1 MLENPMCMIRVFE
14 RSGISLKT
22 DKSEDKICISEARK
36 SGFVRVSKYEQQ
48 VNSRKV

>member
-22 DKSEDKICISEARK
+22 DESEHKKKMYFRSEEVGIRE
-36 SGFVRVSKYEQQ
+36 GLEI
-48 VNSRKV
+48 

>member
-22 DKSEDKICISEARK
+22 DECEDKKKMYFRGEELGIREGLEI
-36 SGFVRVSKYEQQ
+36 
-48 VNSRKV
+48 